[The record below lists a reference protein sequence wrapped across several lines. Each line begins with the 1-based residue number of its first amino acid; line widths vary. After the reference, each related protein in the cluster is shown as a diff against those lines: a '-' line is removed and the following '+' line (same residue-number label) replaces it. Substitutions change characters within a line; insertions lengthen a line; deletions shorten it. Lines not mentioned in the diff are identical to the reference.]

1 MAPEIIQNQ
10 PYGKEV
16 DIWSLGVMIME
27 VSRKFQAISQTN
39 KIKIPKNRILHKK
52 DK

>member
-27 VSRKFQAISQTN
+27 VSRKFQEISTN
-39 KIKIPKNRILHKK
+39 KQNKNSKK
-52 DK
+52 